1 MPAADVSTP
10 VVSAVRTAADAAL
23 SLVFP
28 TWCAGCDE
36 PDVSLCDACRA
47 ALTPDVTVRRVGT
60 VTVWSGLAFTGVA
73 ARVLRACKADGRG
86 VLVRA
91 LAPALAA
98 AANEALAH
106 ADGLVRVV
114 PVPTSSRAM
123 RQRGFRIVDR
133 LATRAGLHPH
143 ASMQTSGRAADQRGL
158 GREDRARNTPGS
170 LRARGVAGCAVL
182 IVDDVV
188 TSGATL
194 READRALRAAGAV
207 VVGAATVASTPRHR
221 SDERGDCHG
230 GDR

>member
-1 MPAADVSTP
+1 MPPPAA
-10 VVSAVRTAADAAL
+10 SALHAAVDAAV

-28 TWCAGCDE
+28 TWCAGCDD

-47 ALTPDVTVRRVGT
+47 ALTPVVTERRVGG
-60 VTVWSGLAFTGVA
+60 VTVWSGLPFTGVT

-98 AANEALAH
+98 AAAGALAQ
-106 ADGLVRVV
+106 ADGLVSVV
-114 PVPTSSRAM
+114 PVPTSPRAM

-133 LATRAGLHPH
+133 LATSAGLHPH
-143 ASMQTSGRAADQRGL
+143 TLMQTAGHAADQRAL
-158 GREDRARNTPGS
+158 GRDDRQRNAAGS
-170 LRARGVAGCAVL
+170 LRARGVSGRAVL

-194 READRALRAAGAV
+194 REAERALRAAGAV
-207 VVGAATVASTPRHR
+207 VVGAATVASTPRIVTAPARDTGHAHR
-221 SDERGDCHG
+221 
-230 GDR
+230 